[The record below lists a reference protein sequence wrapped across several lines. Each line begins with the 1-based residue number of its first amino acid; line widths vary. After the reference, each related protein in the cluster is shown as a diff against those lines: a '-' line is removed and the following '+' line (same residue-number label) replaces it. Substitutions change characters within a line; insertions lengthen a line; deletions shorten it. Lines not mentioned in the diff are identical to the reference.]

1 MRRLTVILL
10 AATCAVAVPPA
21 AAQDLPAAIA
31 DALANSP
38 VIDEADAGEAA
49 ASARLRQ
56 AEAERNPLLQL
67 EGLAGL
73 GRIDNQGFFGI
84 AADNV
89 TPLAVQAVAEMPLF
103 TGGRVASAIDR
114 AGAGR
119 DAARHGQ
126 EMARLE
132 VTVAAVRAFAEV
144 GAARQIVR
152 RTGQLVTALTET
164 ERQAGLRFAAGEIA
178 SSDVAQAR
186 ARRAEGD
193 AALAQADGRLASA
206 EAAFERLTGRAAG
219 PLEQSVALPLVPA
232 TLGEAV
238 ELARAANPMLLQA
251 QSAGRAAEADVAAAR
266 AEALPVVGVFTEVA
280 HVANQFFPGYRADSI
295 SAGVRGRWT
304 LFDGGRTSAAVAAS
318 SAEAEAAEA
327 RLRQVRLQVDGAVI
341 DAWQAM
347 TAAGRMVEASRLR
360 NEAAAEALRGRRLEA
375 QVGAVPTLVV
385 LDAEREA
392 LEAETAMIEAEG
404 MRLVATWRV
413 RALTGMVD

>member
-1 MRRLTVILL
+1 MRRFSAILL
-10 AATCAVAVPPA
+10 CASCVIAVPPV
-21 AAQDLPAAIA
+21 AAQDLAAAIA

-38 VIDEADAGEAA
+38 VVDEADAGEAA

-56 AEAERNPLLQL
+56 AKAERNPLLRV
-67 EGLAGL
+67 EGTAGL

-84 AADNV
+84 AADEV

-119 DAARHGQ
+119 DVARHGQ
-126 EMARLE
+126 DMARLE

-144 GAARQIVR
+144 GSARQIVR
-152 RTGQLVTALTET
+152 RTRQLVTALTET
-164 ERQAGLRFAAGEIA
+164 ERQAGLRFEVGEIA

-193 AALAQADGRLASA
+193 AALAQAEGRLASA

-219 PLEQSVALPLVPA
+219 PLEQPSAQPSVSP

-251 QSAGRAAEADVAAAR
+251 QSAGRAAEAGVAAAR
-266 AEALPVVGVFTEVA
+266 AEGMPVVGVFTEAA
-280 HVANQFFPGYRADSI
+280 HVADQFFPGYRADSI

-304 LFDGGRTSAAVAAS
+304 LFDGGRTSAALDAS
-318 SAEAEAAEA
+318 RAEADAADA

-375 QVGAVPTLVV
+375 QVGAVPTLAV

-392 LEAETAMIEAEG
+392 LEAETALIEAEG
-404 MRLVATWRV
+404 MHLVATWRV
-413 RALTGMVD
+413 RALTGMAD